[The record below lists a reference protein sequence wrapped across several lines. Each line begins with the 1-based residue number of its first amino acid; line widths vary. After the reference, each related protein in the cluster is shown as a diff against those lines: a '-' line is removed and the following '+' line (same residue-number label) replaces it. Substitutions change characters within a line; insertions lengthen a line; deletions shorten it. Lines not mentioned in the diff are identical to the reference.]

1 MKITLLDGGMGQELC
16 NRSSNPVHAEWGGWV
31 MRHEPHLVQ
40 ELHEDYLR
48 AGASVI
54 TLNNY
59 ATTPRVSE
67 DSHGQTRD
75 FEGEQNAAIQ
85 LALAAREAAGEP
97 NGYRAK
103 IAGSLPPLS
112 WSYHPDLVEAF
123 ERNLADYR
131 KIVEVGQDHVDL
143 FICETM
149 STAEEARAA
158 ATASC
163 ESGKPVWVSW
173 TLAETVAEDGGAR
186 LRSGETITEA
196 IAALNGL
203 DVQGLLVNCS
213 TPEVT
218 TAAMPELARD
228 GRPFGAYANAFSA
241 DLSQYGPGQTVEK
254 IENRTDLDPPA
265 YAAHVQKWVEAGA
278 TIVGGCCQTDP
289 THIAEIKS
297 QLIAA
302 GYDVGSSL

>member
-48 AGASVI
+48 AGAKVI

-59 ATTPRVSE
+59 ATTPRVTE
-67 DSHGQTRD
+67 DSHGQTPD
-75 FEGEQNAAIQ
+75 FEGEQNAAIK
-85 LALAAREAAGEP
+85 LALAARKAAGP
-97 NGYRAK
+97 DAR

-112 WSYHPDLVEAF
+112 WSYRPSLVEAF
-123 ERNLADYR
+123 ERNLEDYR
-131 KIVEVGQDHVDL
+131 KIVAVGKDHVDL

-149 STAEEARAA
+149 STSEEARAA
-158 ATASC
+158 ATAAS

-173 TLAETVAEDGGAR
+173 TLSDRLAEDGSAR
-186 LRSGETITEA
+186 LRSEETITEA
-196 IAALNGL
+196 ITALNGL
-203 DVQGLLVNCS
+203 NVEGLLVNCS

-228 GRPFGAYANAFSA
+228 GRSFGAYANAFSA
-241 DLSQYGPGQTVEK
+241 DLSQYAPGETVEV
-254 IENRTDLDPPA
+254 ISNRTDLNPQA
-265 YAAHVQKWVEAGA
+265 YATHVQMWVEAGA

-289 THIAEIKS
+289 THIAEMKR
-297 QLIAA
+297 QLTMA
-302 GYDVGSSL
+302 GHDLEGGV

>member
-16 NRSSNPVHAEWGGWV
+16 NRSSNPIHAEWGGWV

-59 ATTPRVSE
+59 ATTPRVGE

-75 FEGEQNAAIQ
+75 FEGELNTAIQ
-85 LALAAREAAGEP
+85 LARAARDAAGRPGCHAE
-97 NGYRAK
+97 
-103 IAGSLPPLS
+103 IACSLPPLS
-112 WSYHPDLVEAF
+112 WSYRPGLVEAF
-123 ERNLADYR
+123 ERNLADYQ
-131 KIVEVGQDHVDL
+131 KIAEVGQDHVDL

-158 ATASC
+158 ATAGC
-163 ESGKPVWVSW
+163 ESGKPVWVAW
-173 TLAETVAEDGGAR
+173 TLDDTLAEDGSAR
-186 LRSGETITEA
+186 LRSGETIDQA

-203 DVQGLLVNCS
+203 DVQALLVNCS

-218 TAAMPELARD
+218 TAAMPSLARD

-254 IENRTDLDPPA
+254 IENRTDLDPA
-265 YAAHVQKWVEAGA
+265 SYAAHVQIWLDAGA

-289 THIAEIKS
+289 SHIAEIKR

-302 GYDVGSSL
+302 GHNVDGSI

>member
-1 MKITLLDGGMGQELC
+1 MNITILDGGMGQELC

-48 AGASVI
+48 AGAKVI
-54 TLNNY
+54 TLNTY

-67 DSHGQTRD
+67 DTHGQTRD
-75 FEGEQNAAIQ
+75 FAGEQKLAIE
-85 LALAAREAAGEP
+85 LAHAARNSAGP
-97 NGYRAK
+97 DAR
-103 IAGSLPPLS
+103 IAGTLPPLS
-112 WSYHPDLVEAF
+112 WSYRPSLVEVF
-123 ERNLADYR
+123 DRNLADY
-131 KIVEVGQDHVDL
+131 KQIVEIEQDHVDL

-158 ATASC
+158 ATAAC

-173 TLAETVAEDGGAR
+173 TLAEALAEDGTAR
-186 LRSGETITEA
+186 LRSGETIATA
-196 IAALNGL
+196 IAALEGL
-203 DVQGLLVNCS
+203 EVAALLVNCS

-218 TAAMPELARD
+218 SAAMPDLAED

-241 DLSQYGPGQTVEK
+241 DLSKYGPGETVEV

-265 YAAHVQKWVEAGA
+265 YASRVLEWINAGA
-278 TIVGGCCQTDP
+278 SIVGGCCQTDP
-289 THIAEIKS
+289 SHIAEVTRRVS
-297 QLIAA
+297 EA
-302 GYDVGSSL
+302 GHDVRGA